1 MWRLCCCNC
10 QVDETNQC
18 ESGHVKATTNKIDDM
33 SFQCTCTICSYVH
46 NLLAVIKNVKHPC
59 AVVFKIPSS
68 KVYKKFDVI
77 VSFSLGVTKGLR
89 DSATTKVEP
98 HDDVPPIDVP
108 ILSLDDLIKNY

>member
-1 MWRLCCCNC
+1 MRVVMSRPQPTKSTVC
-10 QVDETNQC
+10 
-18 ESGHVKATTNKIDDM
+18 

-59 AVVFKIPSS
+59 AAVFKIPSS
-68 KVYKKFDVI
+68 KVYRKFDVI

-98 HDDVPPIDVP
+98 HDDAPPIDVP
-108 ILSLDDLIKNY
+108 VLSLDDLIKKLLTWFKSLGR